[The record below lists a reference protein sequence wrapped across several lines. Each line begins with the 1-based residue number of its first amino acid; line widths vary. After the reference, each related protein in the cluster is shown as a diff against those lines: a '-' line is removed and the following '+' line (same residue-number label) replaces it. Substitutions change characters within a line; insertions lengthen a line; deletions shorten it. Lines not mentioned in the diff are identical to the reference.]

1 MEDFTSI
8 LLNQLKLGSAVK
20 NLSIDELRSASAKLE
35 KIINKR
41 IEKENEEKAK
51 LEEKQKDIKA
61 ILATMEKSGLTLK
74 DLKES
79 SEPKS
84 IKKPKSKVPP
94 KYKLVDDEGQEH
106 LWSGRGNMPL
116 AFKQAVN
123 DKGMDLSTLA
133 I

>member
-8 LLNQLKLGSAVK
+8 LLNQLRLGSAVK

-35 KIINKR
+35 KIISKR

-51 LEEKQKDIKA
+51 LKEKQKDIKA
-61 ILATMEKSGLTLK
+61 ILATMEKSGLTIK
-74 DLKES
+74 DLKEI
-79 SEPKS
+79 SEPKPT
-84 IKKPKSKVPP
+84 KKPKNKVPP
-94 KYKLVDDEGQEH
+94 KYRLVDDGGQEH

-116 AFKQAVN
+116 AFKKAVN